1 MSLLYEKLVQEDLN
15 IGTSA
20 AITVTS
26 PAGGSLTG
34 TQIGIHTVAVGQTAW
49 TETFDAGSIAAG
61 SYEAEEV
68 TVPGAAVGDFV
79 LVSLSSIGT
88 EDLMISGNVS
98 AADTVQCIL
107 FNPTGSAVNLGSG
120 TLSVLVFKSR

>member
-107 FNPTGSAVNLGSG
+107 FNPTGAAVDLGSG